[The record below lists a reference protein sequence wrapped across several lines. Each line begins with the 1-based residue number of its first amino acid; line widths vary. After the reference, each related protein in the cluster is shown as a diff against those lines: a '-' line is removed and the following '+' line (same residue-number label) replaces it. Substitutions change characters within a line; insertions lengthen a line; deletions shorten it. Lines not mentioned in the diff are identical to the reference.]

1 MVWGGIIA
9 GAAGALGG
17 FIKNEG
23 EQRRLDAIM
32 EKAKKYKDG
41 APRAYGAQQD
51 DLIAALSKGGTE
63 QSLAEA
69 NVARTE
75 LGRGLAGAASS
86 GDALG
91 ARRAMMTGEEANL
104 AGGVGRAAGGE
115 SVGNL
120 SGASTNITQA
130 SNDILNREKLRLEA
144 LRQYNEAKQ
153 ARKSGMSAAIG
164 GAANGVMAY
173 YGAK

>member
-1 MVWGGIIA
+1 MVWGAIAA

-17 FIKNEG
+17 YINNQG
-23 EQRRLDAIM
+23 EQRRLDSIM

-41 APRAYGAQQD
+41 MPRAYGAQQD
-51 DLIAALSKGGTE
+51 ELIAALSKGGAD
-63 QSLAEA
+63 QSMAEA

-75 LGRGLAGAASS
+75 LGRGLAGAASG

-104 AGGVGRAAGGE
+104 AGGVGRSAGGE

-120 SGASTNITQA
+120 AGASTNITQA
-130 SNDILNREKLRLEA
+130 SSDILNRERLRLDA

-164 GAANGVMAY
+164 GAASGLMSY
-173 YGAK
+173 FGAK